1 MYTGGVATELGLR
14 QRKKQQT
21 RQAIYEA
28 ARRLFAER
36 GFDRVAVAEVARE
49 ANVSEVTVF
58 NYFPTKEDLFYAGM
72 HFFEEELL
80 EAVRQRKPGES
91 ALRAF
96 RRKLLDSVEGLR
108 SKERF
113 VAIRNATETFAASP
127 SLAARER
134 QIVDRY
140 TRALA
145 ELLAGGSEP
154 DVEAVTVATSLMGA
168 HRAVVDYVRA
178 RVQAGARGDALAADA
193 RTQIRKAFG
202 RLERGLG

>member
-1 MYTGGVATELGLR
+1 MATELTLR
-14 QRKKQQT
+14 QRKKQLT

-28 ARRLFAER
+28 ARRLFSER
-36 GFDRVAVAEVARE
+36 GFDRVTVAEVARE

-72 HFFEEELL
+72 QFFEEELL
-80 EAVRQRKPGES
+80 EAVRHRKPGES
-91 ALRAF
+91 PLRAF

-108 SKERF
+108 SRERF
-113 VAIRNATETFAASP
+113 IAIRKATAEFAASP

-145 ELLAGGSEP
+145 ELLANSPEP
-154 DVEAVTVATSLMGA
+154 DVEDVTAANALMGA
-168 HRAVVDYVRA
+168 HRAVVAYVRR
-178 RVQAGARGDALAADA
+178 RVQAGARGDALADEA
-193 RTQIRKAFG
+193 RTQVRRAFA

>member
-1 MYTGGVATELGLR
+1 VAAEPGLR
-14 QRKKQQT
+14 QRKKEQT

-80 EAVRQRKPGES
+80 EAVRSRKPGES

-113 VAIRNATETFAASP
+113 GAIKKATETFAASP

-145 ELLAGGSEP
+145 ELLAGAAEP
-154 DVEAVTVATSLMGA
+154 DVESVTIATALMGS
-168 HRAVVDYVRA
+168 HRAVVERVRQ
-178 RVQAGARGDALAADA
+178 RVQAGVRGDALADDA

-202 RLERGLG
+202 RLERGL

>member
-1 MYTGGVATELGLR
+1 VATDLGLR

-21 RQAIYEA
+21 QQAIYEA
-28 ARRLFAER
+28 ARRLFTER
-36 GFDRVAVAEVARE
+36 GFDRVTVAEVARA

-58 NYFPTKEDLFYAGM
+58 NYFPTKEDLFYGGM

-113 VAIRNATETFAASP
+113 VAIRNATEAFAASP

-145 ELLAGGSEP
+145 EILADGLEP
-154 DVEAVTVATSLMGA
+154 DVEAVAVATALMGT
-168 HRAVVDYVRA
+168 HRAVVDYVRR
-178 RVQAGARGDALAADA
+178 RVQAGARGDALAEEA
-193 RTQIRKAFG
+193 RTQIRRAFG

>member
-1 MYTGGVATELGLR
+1 VAAELGLR
-14 QRKKQQT
+14 QRKKQET

-28 ARRLFAER
+28 ARRLFASR
-36 GFDRVAVAEVARE
+36 GFDRTTVAEVARE

-80 EAVRQRKPGES
+80 EAVRRRKPGES

-96 RRKLLDSVEGLR
+96 RRRLLDSVEGLR

-113 VAIRNATETFAASP
+113 VAIRSAAEAYAASP

-134 QIVDRY
+134 QIVDSY
-140 TRALA
+140 ASELA
-145 ELLAGGSEP
+145 KLLAGGSEP
-154 DVEAVTVATSLMGA
+154 DVEAVAVATALMGA
-168 HRAVVDYVRA
+168 HRAVVDYVRR
-178 RVQAGARGDALAADA
+178 RVQAGARGDALADEA
-193 RTQIRKAFG
+193 RTQIRRAFG
-202 RLERGLG
+202 RLERGLD

>member
-1 MYTGGVATELGLR
+1 VATQLGLR
-14 QRKKQQT
+14 QQKKQQT

-36 GFDRVAVAEVARE
+36 GFDRITVAEVARE

-58 NYFPTKEDLFYAGM
+58 NYFPTKEDLFYGGM

-96 RRKLLDSVEGLR
+96 RRRLLDSVEGLR

-113 VAIRNATETFAASP
+113 VAIKKATETFAASP

-140 TRALA
+140 TRELA
-145 ELLAGGSEP
+145 ELLGGPEP
-154 DVEAVTVATSLMGA
+154 NVEAVAVATALMGA
-168 HRAVVDYVRA
+168 HRAVVDHVRG
-178 RVQAGARGDALAADA
+178 RVQAGARGDALADDA
-193 RTQIRKAFG
+193 RTQIRRAFG
-202 RLERGLG
+202 RLERGLD

>member
-1 MYTGGVATELGLR
+1 MATELTLR
-14 QRKKQQT
+14 QRKKQLT

-28 ARRLFAER
+28 ARRLFSER
-36 GFDRVAVAEVARE
+36 GFDRVTVAEVARE

-80 EAVRQRKPGES
+80 EAVRHRKPGES
-91 ALRAF
+91 PLRAF

-108 SKERF
+108 SRERF
-113 VAIRNATETFAASP
+113 IAIRKATAEFAASP

-145 ELLAGGSEP
+145 ELLANSPEP
-154 DVEAVTVATSLMGA
+154 DVEDVTAANALMGA
-168 HRAVVDYVRA
+168 HRAVVAYVRR
-178 RVQAGARGDALAADA
+178 RVQAGARGDALADEA
-193 RTQIRKAFG
+193 RTQVRRAFA